1 MLHPRLKNP
10 PRVSCLRVLASEK
23 HSLSLSLSRRVCV
36 SVFEGNPKAKR
47 SFLFSELT
55 TPNASR
61 LRLSPAIERNGAC
74 CCFSS
79 VNENI
84 TFSLL

>member
-23 HSLSLSLSRRVCV
+23 HNLSLSSGVCECV
-36 SVFEGNPKAKR
+36 EGNPKAKR

-61 LRLSPAIERNGAC
+61 LRPSPAIERNGAC

>member
-1 MLHPRLKNP
+1 MLHPRLKSP

-23 HSLSLSLSRRVCV
+23 HSLSLSLSSGVCECV
-36 SVFEGNPKAKR
+36 EGNPNAKR

-61 LRLSPAIERNGAC
+61 LRPSPAIERNGAL
-74 CCFSS
+74 
-79 VNENI
+79 VAA
-84 TFSLL
+84 SLL